1 MAGAGA
7 VAPAAAAPQAHLGTP
22 PACLPAHLPVPT
34 AHEAELLRQLDVPT
48 VNISPACMQLS
59 GKEKQLLQKTLNDL
73 SFGLPVIVETTE
85 TTDEA
90 RNVAATTIQAHLRG
104 HWTRCL
110 IQAAGVLEA
119 VHIIQQACY
128 NFVMRRRVASLAP
141 YTLSD
146 KGPLSQNLRMQ
157 SVRPTLATESST
169 ADEPLLLRET
179 KLREHKAASS
189 AKKAKLRA
197 RRAAGPAALFQ
208 HIAMQ
213 NARSGMLP
221 WTARLVEALFLRMQ
235 PMADFGETQ
244 CMSLQTAI
252 VTRMSML
259 ETGKG
264 DNAKAICNAVKLEL
278 LMNNN
283 LEATAFAR
291 MLGAYL
297 KSCANFLATAHDDR
311 FSTFAE
317 YINGIV
323 QRRHDAFEEVLA
335 YAKANGIVQG
345 DDGSWRSTRPRPD
358 FLCSDDS
365 ESDSSDGENEPEDEP
380 EEDGGS
386 ELDYEDTRRGWL
398 QLEGLP
404 KGCSEQDIRDYLKK
418 HRDDDPEPIEVHVWY
433 EEHYKYSIA
442 HVVYEGEEYSVPASL
457 AYELSGAVFDGVTLM
472 TGVIDVQ

>member
-48 VNISPACMQLS
+48 VNISPVCMQLS

-85 TTDEA
+85 TTDKA

-110 IQAAGVLEA
+110 IQAAGMLEA

-189 AKKAKLRA
+189 AKKAKQRA

-311 FSTFAE
+311 VPLPDLCRVHQRHCAE
-317 YINGIV
+317 AP
-323 QRRHDAFEEVLA
+323 RRV
-335 YAKANGIVQG
+335 
-345 DDGSWRSTRPRPD
+345 
-358 FLCSDDS
+358 
-365 ESDSSDGENEPEDEP
+365 
-380 EEDGGS
+380 
-386 ELDYEDTRRGWL
+386 
-398 QLEGLP
+398 
-404 KGCSEQDIRDYLKK
+404 
-418 HRDDDPEPIEVHVWY
+418 
-433 EEHYKYSIA
+433 
-442 HVVYEGEEYSVPASL
+442 
-457 AYELSGAVFDGVTLM
+457 
-472 TGVIDVQ
+472 